1 MESQERRNISQQTK
15 SNFELLR
22 CFCGCTQLTF
32 EEIEALTMMNVNGL
46 INSASG
52 KRLLKAFLAIGHRCD
67 KSSIS
72 IILDCYDLC
81 ERILCDIN
89 LYEDIVDDLTEVCP
103 SYKWEQ
109 QVLQAKSNSERQHLL
124 LDLKQECLS
133 SIECDPDFHRFRREL
148 LRKIG
153 K

>member
-1 MESQERRNISQQTK
+1 MESQESRDSSQQTK
-15 SNFELLR
+15 HNFQLLR
-22 CFCGCTQLTF
+22 CFCGCSQLTF
-32 EEIEALTMMNVNGL
+32 EEVEALTMMNVSGL
-46 INSASG
+46 INSATG

-72 IILDCYDLC
+72 ITLDCYDLC
-81 ERILCDIN
+81 ERILCDIS
-89 LYEDIVDDLTEVCP
+89 LYEDVVDDLAEVCP
-103 SYKWEQ
+103 SYNWEQ
-109 QVLQAKSNSERQHLL
+109 RALLAKSKSERQNLL